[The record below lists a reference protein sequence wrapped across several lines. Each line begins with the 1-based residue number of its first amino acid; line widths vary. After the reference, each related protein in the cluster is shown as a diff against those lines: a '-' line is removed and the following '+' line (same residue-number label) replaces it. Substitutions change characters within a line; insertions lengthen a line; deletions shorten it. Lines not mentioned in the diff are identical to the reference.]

1 MQEPLKILFYEENGN
16 PIDYR
21 CIRRFVYAFPKSYHE
36 VVGEIIE
43 NSRNLNRG
51 VFEKNIARLMPP
63 FKMTRRGAFRGVK
76 MDENNNPKD
85 PCGVIDSCWNQVKD
99 KLPNLKEDIPMNTS
113 RLRNRALVELSAK
126 SRNDIIRETSKL
138 FEKLR
143 KVTVK
148 TDIGKKSEVGPV
160 GASKVLFAVLP
171 EIALPVD
178 NAEWDNVFKTK
189 DYKKVL
195 TKMANE
201 IIEWEDRTR
210 QKLEDIDQK
219 LTWPAVF
226 NVMAMAARPLRI

>member
-43 NSRNLNRG
+43 NSRDLNRR

-63 FKMTRRGAFRGVK
+63 FKMTRRGAFYGVK

-85 PCGVIDSCWNQVKD
+85 PYGVIGSCWNKVEKD
-99 KLPNLKEDIPMNTS
+99 LLKLKKDIS
-113 RLRNRALVELSAK
+113 KSSDRLRNRVLAELSEPL
-126 SRNDIIRETSKL
+126 RNDTVREVSKL

-143 KVTVK
+143 KVAVK
-148 TDIGKKSEVGPV
+148 TNARKKSEVGLV
-160 GASKVLFAVLP
+160 GASKILFAVLP

-178 NAEWDNVFKTK
+178 NSEWDNVFKTEN
-189 DYKKVL
+189 YGNVL
-195 TKMANE
+195 TTMAKE
-201 IIEWEDRTR
+201 IIDWEDETR
-210 QKLEDIDQK
+210 KKLKDIDQN
-219 LTWPAVF
+219 LTWPAVY
-226 NVMAMAARPLRI
+226 NVMAMAVRP